1 MADVIRKATNKFTKG
16 LVMDFS
22 PENTRNEVLTH
33 ALNATLLTFNGNELS
48 LQNDMGNGRVETA
61 FLPEGYMPVGTCE
74 YGGIVYIVSYNP
86 LENKSQIGCFPSP
99 ERNIS
104 SDELGI
110 ANKRID
116 RNNFQTFI
124 EDIEKGKIPD
134 GSIKNTTQYVLLR
147 DDNLN
152 PGDKFLVC
160 SDKEIYNEKLADLF
174 VDKDSKHYEDEK
186 DDPKSFEPICH
197 PILALNVVSIEDSGK
212 IVYLNSDIIQYEENN
227 SYSMNGVTYTDKYKY
242 HILGKMIPGQS
253 QVAKT
258 DIDNY
263 RNVLSSGYSVFKSK
277 TSGRL
282 AILAELIMID
292 SYAITH
298 EIKPKKVDNGSGEGC
313 FDIVIHTEISP
324 EVTPSNYNIVPKLQ
338 YYYLKN
344 SQGFLQ
350 ATTPE
355 PDVAQITKPLFT
367 TEGQKVYTNDDF
379 LNTKLS
385 EIYVPTLNK
394 DLKLNRTLDKTGAF
408 NFPKPGTYHGRMQ
421 LEDSKEV
428 FGGSVDNTV
437 YTKFTEGKYHR
448 IRKSQVSEHLDEYFV
463 KNVRA
468 KFYWYDASQTKYVAV
483 EEDEEL
489 DSETA
494 YFIKTDVPTYYDAK
508 RNTAYKDE
516 TLYEL
521 ITEPLFAD
529 DTILEDETIE
539 KYEIRKKYV
548 WNVAP
553 ESEWDSGKQLY
564 VEAGDGYE
572 TFGGI
577 PVKGNTYY
585 FLTIITTYK
594 SIGFTDINRNDYDDI
609 YYYPTNKDYLEA
621 SKEQLAEYW
630 DVINYP
636 LESTEP
642 WGASVILYYRV
653 IEPVYRPATESEL
666 LSYKELGLTL
676 YYKPDYVYINP
687 SEMSGFNDSDK
698 QLFMVVPMDTY
709 TPFEYFV
716 PNSTDNYILGYE
728 RPPIRFSKPD
738 KYPYDD
744 YLTLHTIADFI
755 PDLEDKSEVL
765 PYHDLRLGNIKIPGV
780 VSANGLDLPFKY
792 DYTIVPC
799 MNYGRLD
806 HLAVSNTVDFSK
818 LHAFNQS
825 NFSTWKY
832 HIDGSQLR
840 LTFGA
845 DVYDTYETDKVDGLV
860 LEFYDLWGFA
870 GSLEIS
876 ERKSYSG
883 IFTKILQLNALNA
896 LSRNRVHGSKY
907 IDTFSRNISIVS
919 DNKGGFSYGGR
930 EVVFKGSSYGWEYK
944 GGGVLEDNDC
954 GTLYSNILYGVKTYL
969 KRTINKGL
977 PTETRE
983 FIPKKTFFLYTL
995 PIYNEFFYSV
1005 NDFSTLTHPQLDMM
1019 LTYKIQDSSTRIP
1032 YNSSTVTSGYVAEES
1047 ESVAKYISGVY
1058 EKPTLNLTRY
1068 YSYNGISN
1076 VYLEVGLK
1084 KEYQDIQLSYSP
1096 DINKKFKCKLLLLG
1110 DAVKNSDGS
1119 TKSVSVSFDESI
1131 PISADV
1137 ALGYD
1142 SSKDSALTSNIN
1154 TLLFSGGSSELE
1166 LYKGQIKN
1174 TNFITSEGKSPIEIN
1189 YNFVVGYKANIND
1202 IKATEV
1208 KATTVCALCH
1218 KASTDPNIDDYNY
1231 EDFGVYKNEDKY
1243 LSNAMLYNSG
1253 SLSKEMF
1260 GLCQQIATSGNASA
1274 QLQTYQTF
1282 ENDSLDIKTAGKL
1295 NSGEPLKNIVAGI
1308 GKLTFVQPHAHC
1320 VDETYGV
1327 NVYAASNGLTGIAPH
1342 TGTRYYRDDNQQTDG
1357 RETKHKETSLGIRPD
1372 PAKRLFN
1379 SPLYNLVLNT
1389 KNMMLYN
1396 GECISTMYKGTT
1408 TGTVTGY
1415 IDNPDDGW
1423 NSPTFNV
1430 SMRQFVGFG
1439 GTQVAT
1445 FNYKMINTMKSV
1457 YAYNPDYDSL
1467 EVNVGKVSVVD
1478 NQVKFISNLVST
1490 NAEFV
1495 FDANETLN
1503 DYVYFGSI
1511 KFTDYLSFLSKYSED
1526 YSGIRIPVRNTKNG
1540 KNEPLEQVYFVPG
1553 LDYCGAKD
1561 GYYLVTTLTYN
1572 TPAPYELEDELSFRK
1587 SSSVVVKHSDG
1598 KNEFLEGSP
1607 NKKALYGY
1615 KEGHLVALDVSNYK
1629 IDDSGNLTITKSI
1642 KESDPIIIATNV
1654 TRKYSSVKNDKSGNL
1669 NYIVNSTYDK
1679 CRIRGTSLTLNDLV
1693 YEPNA
1698 DGHRLF
1704 VRPNCWFNDNS
1715 PRNIIFYRSYDNPGS
1730 WNAWSDQE
1738 HKNHLYVQIGPCFTS
1753 DNL

>member
-1 MADVIRKATNKFTKG
+1 M
-16 LVMDFS
+16 S
-22 PENTRNEVLTH
+22 PE
-33 ALNATLLTFNGNELS
+33 
-48 LQNDMGNGRVETA
+48 
-61 FLPEGYMPVGTCE
+61 
-74 YGGIVYIVSYNP
+74 
-86 LENKSQIGCFPSP
+86 
-99 ERNIS
+99 IS
-104 SDELGI
+104 SS
-110 ANKRID
+110 
-116 RNNFQTFI
+116 NFL
-124 EDIEKGKIPD
+124 
-134 GSIKNTTQYVLLR
+134 TT
-147 DDNLN
+147 
-152 PGDKFLVC
+152 
-160 SDKEIYNEKLADLF
+160 
-174 VDKDSKHYEDEK
+174 
-186 DDPKSFEPICH
+186 
-197 PILALNVVSIEDSGK
+197 
-212 IVYLNSDIIQYEENN
+212 
-227 SYSMNGVTYTDKYKY
+227 
-242 HILGKMIPGQS
+242 
-253 QVAKT
+253 
-258 DIDNY
+258 
-263 RNVLSSGYSVFKSK
+263 
-277 TSGRL
+277 
-282 AILAELIMID
+282 
-292 SYAITH
+292 
-298 EIKPKKVDNGSGEGC
+298 
-313 FDIVIHTEISP
+313 
-324 EVTPSNYNIVPKLQ
+324 PKLK
-338 YYYLKN
+338 YYYLQN
-344 SQGFLQ
+344 SQGYLQ
-350 ATTPE
+350 VPTAENQHNQRT
-355 PDVAQITKPLFT
+355 LFNVD
-367 TEGQKVYTNDDF
+367 ENGNLSEVYDDDF
-379 LNTKLS
+379 KRTLLS
-385 EIYVPTLNK
+385 EIFTPTTDVP
-394 DLKLNRTLDKTGAF
+394 LKLGKTLEESGQF
-408 NFPKPGTYHGRMQ
+408 NFPQPFTYHGRMQ
-421 LEDSKEV
+421 EEDSEDYFNGNINKKI
-428 FGGSVDNTV
+428 F
-437 YTKFTEGKYHR
+437 TKFTEGKFHR
-448 IRKSQVSEHLDEYFV
+448 IKRNQVIDFYNDYFI
-463 KNVRA
+463 KDVRA
-468 KFYWYDASQTKYVAV
+468 KFYVYNEGQGGYLKVDPDAEIDDT
-483 EEDEEL
+483 L
-489 DSETA
+489 
-494 YFIKTDVPTYYDAK
+494 TYYVVSSTNVYTDIQ
-508 RNTAYKDE
+508 RNTSYKDSNE
-516 TLYEL
+516 TLYKL
-521 ITEPLFAD
+521 VSEPQVA
-529 DTILEDETIE
+529 TNEEIYNTYIE
-539 KYEIRKKYV
+539 KYQYVEIHIYKIATSEDLNNSEKLFEKNGDTYTQITGF
-548 WNVAP
+548 P
-553 ESEWDSGKQLY
+553 ESGK
-564 VEAGDGYE
+564 
-572 TFGGI
+572 
-577 PVKGNTYY
+577 TYY
-585 FLTIITTYK
+585 VQETKETLK
-594 SIGFTDINRNDYDDI
+594 SIGFEINPKDFPGQI
-609 YYYPTNKDYLEA
+609 YFYPTTKNYVVA
-621 SKEQLAEYW
+621 SKEDKELYW
-630 DVINYP
+630 DFNTYP
-636 LESTEP
+636 MESTAP
-642 WGASVILYYRV
+642 YGC
-653 IEPVYRPATESEL
+653 P
-666 LSYKELGLTL
+666 LTL
-676 YYKPDYVYINP
+676 YIMHIEDYYRIATDNEIINRDTLDIDLYYKTDYIKIENLHNF
-687 SEMSGFNDSDK
+687 SEEGR
-698 QLFMVVPMDTY
+698 QLFIVVPMDTY
-709 TPFEYFV
+709 TPEDKFV
-716 PNSTDNYILGYE
+716 PVVEYNYIQGYD
-728 RPPIRFSKPD
+728 KPD
-738 KYPYDD
+738 DKIYPKDD
-744 YLTLHTIADFI
+744 PISIYTLADFI
-755 PDLEDKSEVL
+755 PNVKDDVVTQYE
-765 PYHDLRLGNIKIPGV
+765 DLRLASIKIPSV

-792 DYTIVPC
+792 DYTLVPC

-840 LTFGA
+840 LTFGT

-1142 SSKDSALTSNIN
+1142 SSKDSALTSNMN

-1174 TNFITSEGKSPIEIN
+1174 TNFITSEGKSPIEIH

-1327 NVYAASNGLTGIAPH
+1327 NVYAASGGLTGIAPH

-1415 IDNPDDGW
+1415 IDNPDGGW

-1511 KFTDYLSFLSKYSED
+1511 KFTDYLSFLNKYSED